1 MQIVNS
7 NLLLSSYGSSLTS
20 DRRSAEYQL
29 TKVPALLRAANPNGS
44 ASPVTIAISTEAQK
58 SYSLS
63 KTAAL
68 SGLSIVL
75 VKDGDSPGL
84 QIIKTEESDTKESSG
99 SSSQIT
105 SVIPAKPG
113 TTLPPGWSIEYSTT
127 TVHEEARQL
136 RVSISG
142 TVTTEDG
149 RKIAFALDLG
159 LNSEYSS
166 INQDTVKTGPVKV
179 DPLVINFSGGL
190 PGLADTKFSFDINS
204 DGSNE
209 LVSAT
214 AAGSGFLALDS
225 NGDGK
230 INNGSELFGPATG
243 SGYSELSKYDD
254 DQNGWIDANDAIFAK
269 LSIWTKDEAGNDK
282 LLTLKEAGI
291 GALSLNAVASPFSLM
306 DDTNQLK
313 GQVQSTGIYL
323 SEQGKVGA
331 MQQIDLAA
339 SAINANLPT
348 EEEAGSRQQ
357 TAQSSRT
364 RVSETLAYVGRM
376 AATASVLADKSRE
389 IRQSFKEYLANT
401 RKGHGES
408 AEPQVQI
415 PDPIKQIIKTLEE
428 SIKTHS
434 LKKQI

>member
-1 MQIVNS
+1 MQIANS
-7 NLLLSSYGSSLTS
+7 NLLLFSYGSFLKS
-20 DRRSAEYQL
+20 DRRSVTYQL
-29 TKVPALLRAANPNGS
+29 TKAPALLRAANPSGS
-44 ASPVTIAISTEAQK
+44 ASPVTIAISTAAQK
-58 SYSLS
+58 SYNLS
-63 KTAAL
+63 QAATL
-68 SGLSIVL
+68 SGLSVVL
-75 VKDGDSPGL
+75 SKDGDSPEL
-84 QIIKTEESDTKESSG
+84 QIIKTEEAQTKESSG

-105 SVIPAKPG
+105 SVIPAKSGPA
-113 TTLPPGWSIEYSTT
+113 LPPGWSIEYSTT
-127 TVHEEARQL
+127 LVHEEARQL
-136 RVSISG
+136 RVSVSG

-159 LNSEYSS
+159 LESEYSS

-190 PGLADTKFSFDINS
+190 PGLADTKFAFDINS

-230 INNGSELFGPATG
+230 INNGTELFGPKTG
-243 SGYSELSKYDD
+243 SGYSELSRYDG

-291 GALSLNAVASPFSLM
+291 GALSLTSVASPFSLT

-313 GQVQSTGIYL
+313 GQVQTTGIYL

-339 SAINANLPT
+339 SVILSDSKDT
-348 EEEAGSRQQ
+348 GSSVR
-357 TAQSSRT
+357 AAEVSRNK
-364 RVSETLAYVGRM
+364 VSDTLAYVGLM
-376 AATASVLADKSRE
+376 AAAASVLADKSRE
-389 IRQSFKEYLANT
+389 IRQSFKEYLANA
-401 RKGHGES
+401 RKGHGDS
-408 AEPQVQI
+408 TNPQEQI
-415 PDPIKQIIKTLEE
+415 PDPVKQIIKTLEE
-428 SIKTHS
+428 SIKAHS